1 LGLELKDKD
10 EFEGAD
16 VDLDVANTPDG
27 DVGKVVDV
35 DVDLDVDNTPEA
47 NVIKLFTSV
56 IYRFS

>member
-1 LGLELKDKD
+1 
-10 EFEGAD
+10 
-16 VDLDVANTPDG
+16 VDLDVDNTPDG